1 MQAAAWFPAQLITS
15 ATGCRLVVG
24 QETPDFE
31 LSLCRATIQFA
42 EKEDGSLQDQTT
54 YSDLLYNDTPGET
67 LLQLL
72 EEGGFVD
79 SAKWWTAL
87 ENCHEKLHGGR
98 IDRFYRKEL
107 CDSQYLGG
115 RLSTE

>member
-1 MQAAAWFPAQLITS
+1 MEMQAAAWFPAQLITS

-54 YSDLLYNDTPGET
+54 YSDLLYNDTP
-67 LLQLL
+67 
-72 EEGGFVD
+72 
-79 SAKWWTAL
+79 
-87 ENCHEKLHGGR
+87 R
-98 IDRFYRKEL
+98 
-107 CDSQYLGG
+107 
-115 RLSTE
+115 

>member
-1 MQAAAWFPAQLITS
+1 MEASRTKPHI
-15 ATGCRLVVG
+15 ATCS
-24 QETPDFE
+24 T
-31 LSLCRATIQFA
+31 TIP
-42 EKEDGSLQDQTT
+42 
-54 YSDLLYNDTPGET
+54 PGET

-79 SAKWWTAL
+79 FAKWWTAL